1 MDDRTTTSTL
11 ATVDAFNEAFN
22 RHDVDAVMTLMTDDV
37 VFENT
42 APPDGERFV
51 GQDAV
56 RAAWTSFFASS
67 PSAHFDAEEIVG
79 AGEHAVVCWRYSWR
93 DDSDEQHVRGIDLVR
108 VHDSKVAEKRSY
120 VKG

>member
-1 MDDRTTTSTL
+1 
-11 ATVDAFNEAFN
+11 
-22 RHDVDAVMTLMTDDV
+22 
-37 VFENT
+37 
-42 APPDGERFV
+42 V